1 MSKYETG
8 DKFIIT
14 IGEVFGNE
22 PVSIYKAEGTN
33 TLYLNDAQLDKLEK
47 MERNNEKRGFTAK
60 VSETSGAE
68 IRLTDS
74 QKCG

>member
-1 MSKYETG
+1 MSKYKEG

-33 TLYLNDAQLDKLEK
+33 TLYLNDAQLDKLDKLEK
-47 MERNNEKRGFTAK
+47 ME
-60 VSETSGAE
+60 SEE
-68 IRLTDS
+68 
-74 QKCG
+74 